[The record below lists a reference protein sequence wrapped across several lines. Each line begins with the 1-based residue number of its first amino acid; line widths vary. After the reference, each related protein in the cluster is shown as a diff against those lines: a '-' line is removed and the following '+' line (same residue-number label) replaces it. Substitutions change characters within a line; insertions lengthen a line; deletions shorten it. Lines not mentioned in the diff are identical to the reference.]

1 MGVAGS
7 APARTDLTN
16 FIDAWNQAQG
26 YSTPALHRRIAAW
39 LADRWEAR
47 DTGLL
52 LLAFRNAGKSTLVGL
67 FCAWLLRAD
76 PSLRIMVLAADLAL
90 ARKMVRN
97 VKRIIERHPD
107 CDDMKPVRADQWASE
122 QFTVNRDTE
131 HRDPSM
137 LAKGIGANVTGSR
150 ADVVICDD
158 VEVPRTSDTVG
169 KREELRERLGEIDYV
184 LVPGGVQL
192 YIGTPHHYY
201 SIYAAGP
208 RPELEEDHAF
218 LDGFARLELPL
229 IGQDGS
235 SVWPERFPA
244 DRIETIR
251 RRTGARK
258 FASQMLLQPT
268 DIAEGRLD
276 PDLLVPYDAEIQ
288 HREAQGTPVREIMGR
303 ELRSARCWW
312 DPAFGAPGTGDANVI
327 ACLFQDAD
335 GGYWLH
341 DVLYMTHEPGL
352 TGEIDEV
359 TQLCRKAAGFAKRH
373 DLPQVIVETNGL
385 GKFLPARLGQ
395 ELAAVGATCRA
406 EGRVSSRAKDLRILE
421 AIETPLK
428 ARAIRAHA
436 RVLASP
442 LITEMRE
449 WKPGG
454 RGRDDGLDALAGCL
468 LSDPVR
474 LRRALHRPPPG
485 WPAGAI
491 HNADTDFKP

>member
-1 MGVAGS
+1 MAITGGAPTPAGF
-7 APARTDLTN
+7 LN
-16 FIDAWNQAQG
+16 FIDAWNHAQG
-26 YSTPALHRRIAAW
+26 VSTPALHRRIAAW
-39 LADRWEAR
+39 LAGRWQAR

-97 VKRIIERHPD
+97 VKRIIERHPY
-107 CDDMKPVRADQWASE
+107 CDGLKPARADQWASE

-137 LAKGIGANVTGSR
+137 LAKGIGGNVTGSR

-158 VEVPRTSDTVG
+158 VEVPRTSDTAG
-169 KREELRERLGEIDYV
+169 KREDLRERLGEIDYV

-201 SIYAAGP
+201 SIYATAP
-208 RPELEEDHAF
+208 RSELEEDRAF

-229 IGQDGS
+229 IGADGS
-235 SVWPERFPA
+235 SAWPERFPA

-251 RRTGARK
+251 RRTGPRK

-268 DIAEGRLD
+268 DVSEGRLD
-276 PDLLVPYDAEIQ
+276 PDLLVAYDSEIDY
-288 HREAQGTPVREIMGR
+288 REAQGAPVREILGH

-327 ACLFQDAD
+327 ACLFQDTV

-341 DVLYMTHEPGL
+341 DVSYMHHEPGL
-352 TGEIDEV
+352 TNEIDEV
-359 TQLCRKAAGFAKRH
+359 TQLCRKAADFARRH

-395 ELAAVGATCRA
+395 ELTAIGATCKV
-406 EGRVSSRAKDLRILE
+406 EGRMSSRSKDLRILE
-421 AIETPLK
+421 AIEPPLK

-436 RVLASP
+436 RVLSSP
-442 LITEMRE
+442 LITEMRD
-449 WKPGG
+449 WKPGSSS
-454 RGRDDGLDALAGCL
+454 RDDGLDALAGCL

-474 LRRALHRPPPG
+474 LRRPPRRQRAR
-485 WPAGAI
+485 WPVAET
-491 HNADTDFKP
+491 HNANTEFTP